1 MSDDESLQ
9 QRVIELESLVMH
21 LQHDLEQMHHVLIQR
36 AADFDGL
43 REKLQ
48 RLEGR
53 FEGTDELPE
62 LPDALDDR
70 PPHY

>member
-1 MSDDESLQ
+1 MTDDSLQ
-9 QRVIELESLVMH
+9 QRVIELETLVMH
-21 LQHDLEQMHHVLIQR
+21 LQHDLEQMHQVLIQR
-36 AADFDGL
+36 AADFETL
-43 REKLQ
+43 HEKLQ

-53 FEGTDELPE
+53 MEGTDELPP